1 MAAVDEVS
9 RLWHLTGCPCLAD
22 CSDFSNASRP
32 APAEGSERAEVLQEG
47 HAGATNAVDQRVVVL
62 VRLQRRKRAHAE
74 DAVNAAGIGRPQ
86 RLLKPH
92 DRATGTGIHRAVKNY
107 FS

>member
-1 MAAVDEVS
+1 M
-9 RLWHLTGCPCLAD
+9 G
-22 CSDFSNASRP
+22 
-32 APAEGSERAEVLQEG
+32 GSCGFHCEAEVVVV
-47 HAGATNAVDQRVVVL
+47 HVAGDERHDLVAVDQRVVVL